1 MYTSQVSIPYLFHD
15 DETLTLNCIDRVLN
29 VISRWVKLQYFDF
42 KKKGILQ
49 TRLEAFLNGDV
60 ERAGFSTEA
69 KMIKDALNLQ
79 ISKHSRRRHSLLA
92 MSSHSLTSFGSN
104 RSATGSPPPQRRTSP
119 TTSIFSFAQQSSHQQ
134 PSNMTTPPTSPMSP
148 IYKMSSQDDTTSIL
162 LSTDSKYIARY
173 LTLADFYLLKC
184 ITGYDYLNGLWRRQ
198 QKDDQQEAHD
208 GCCYIDLMTKRANM
222 VSL

>member
-1 MYTSQVSIPYLFHD
+1 
-15 DETLTLNCIDRVLN
+15 
-29 VISRWVKLQYFDF
+29 
-42 KKKGILQ
+42 
-49 TRLEAFLNGDV
+49 
-60 ERAGFSTEA
+60 
-69 KMIKDALNLQ
+69 MIKDALNLQ

-92 MSSHSLTSFGSN
+92 MSSHSLTSAMSRG
-104 RSATGSPPPQRRTSP
+104 ATGSPPPQRRTSP
-119 TTSIFSFAQQSSHQQ
+119 TTSIFSFSQQSSHHHHHHQQ
-134 PSNMTTPPTSPMSP
+134 PSNITTPPTSPLSP

-162 LSTDSKYIARY
+162 LTTDSKYIARY

-198 QKDDQQEAHD
+198 QKDNQEAHD